1 MTEKFL
7 RRSQIEDITGL
18 ARSTIYEHMK
28 AGKFP
33 KPVKIGDRAVAW
45 LQSDIQAWQD
55 ELIKKAQRS

>member
-18 ARSTIYEHMK
+18 ARSTIYDHMK
-28 AGKFP
+28 TGKFP

-55 ELIKKAQRS
+55 ELIKKAQR

>member
-1 MTEKFL
+1 
-7 RRSQIEDITGL
+7 
-18 ARSTIYEHMK
+18 MK

-55 ELIKKAQRS
+55 ELIKKAQLS